1 MELKLSVFPDS
12 ILLAE
17 SFQVT
22 EKEILDPEFQKTIDD
37 MIETARHRNALGLAA
52 PQVGIPKRLFV
63 MRRGK
68 LSDEFDVFIN
78 PKILVRKDR
87 VTHHGEACLSVPGK
101 SFGVPRYKN
110 IVVDALDRNGKPF
123 IFKTH
128 TKITAFAIQHEI
140 DHLDGILIA
149 EKGRE
154 EI

>member
-1 MELKLSVFPDS
+1 MEMQISSFPDS
-12 ILLAE
+12 ILL
-17 SFQVT
+17 SQSILVT
-22 EKEILDPEFQKTIDD
+22 EEEILDPSFQKIIDD
-37 MIETARHRNALGLAA
+37 MIETSQRRNALGLAA

-78 PKILVRKDR
+78 PKIILKKDR

-101 SFGVPRYKN
+101 SFGVPRFKN

-154 EI
+154 EV